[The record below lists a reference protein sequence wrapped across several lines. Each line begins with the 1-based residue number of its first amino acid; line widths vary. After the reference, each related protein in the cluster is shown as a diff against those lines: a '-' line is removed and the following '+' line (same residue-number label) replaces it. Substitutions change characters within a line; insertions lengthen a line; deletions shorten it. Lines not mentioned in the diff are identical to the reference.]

1 MNLGG
6 FLGNGLPRLESQ
18 QLSGSQCP
26 TSIRNVCSGT
36 TDRFRVV
43 FLAVVS
49 DEQFFFLISLASFR
63 FVIPSFVI

>member
-36 TDRFRVV
+36 TDRFRFV
-43 FLAVVS
+43 FLAVV
-49 DEQFFFLISLASFR
+49 R
-63 FVIPSFVI
+63 